1 MKVSVNGREFE
12 VEIAPGQ
19 VRVDGKPFK
28 VDLKETSGGC
38 TAVHVDGMPYKVE
51 VRERKGPQVA
61 VAVGDKTYSVL
72 WDAPAP
78 AAGSPSP
85 SAAPVAATTPAAQPR
100 VEARVEPKKE
110 ETKVEISQEPPVC
123 DMPYLDG
130 VTAVMPGRILSV
142 KVQEGQVVKMG
153 AVLCVLEA
161 MKMENEIRAPRD
173 GVVANLKVKEGSIV
187 NGGDLLMMVC

>member
-19 VRVDGKPFK
+19 VKVDGKPFK
-28 VDLKETSGGC
+28 IDLKETTGGS
-38 TAVHVDGMPYKVE
+38 TGVHVDGMPYQVVVK
-51 VRERKGPQVA
+51 ERKGPEA
-61 VAVGDKTYSVL
+61 VVVVGDKNYTVL
-72 WDAPAP
+72 YGTP
-78 AAGSPSP
+78 AAGSPSASV
-85 SAAPVAATTPAAQPR
+85 SAMAAAVPVA
-100 VEARVEPKKE
+100 EPKPEAKQEPKQE
-110 ETKVEISQEPPVC
+110 EPKVEISQNPPVC

-173 GVVANLKVKEGSIV
+173 GVVENLKVQVGSIV